1 MQPFD
6 NRLQYLVIKKMD
18 GENLEFSARTPMDGN
33 FDTDVYTFL
42 MSMDALK
49 ENLKANV
56 KRDGSGNLP
65 NDWKNQKLK
74 KQEKVESYTN
84 YGDKITS
91 YQEVDG
97 DKTPNDY
104 LNFQEKAITINSQE
118 YINKTQFAI
127 MNPYAMVH
135 LYGGVDSDFNNRLV
149 DTSTKASWYEPV
161 EGQKWSKNPTTERII
176 EWSKLDPNARTPYLF
191 QDFVF
196 CKWWNKIPNN
206 RMITLRR
213 YPNPILDNLNTP
225 VNYTMSKEDDNIMFP
240 PLCTLVTY
248 FGDETSN
255 TLKNIL
261 KISTGTPWGEAKAE
275 VWELT
280 SSGQPSSNEV
290 YSGAFSGLGLGFG
303 NHLATLSNALGVLSG
318 GDIGSGLEERNG
330 IPPDPY
336 KDGPYTNRVQGVVN
350 RIDAVKKRDPGIN
363 FTNEIKLKFDYVAR
377 PIGGINSKAVML
389 DILANI
395 LVMGSPTAIF
405 FGGAHRSRIPG
416 RRFPANNDPAL
427 QKLYQGKLFGED
439 GAISAYTGR
448 LKNFVSGCGGVMGLL
463 TSLFEAAKGLL
474 GDLIG
479 SITGAT
485 PPSFTTDPNDGNANQ
500 MRVGMEKAITEKMRA
515 GMPVSY
521 VSGMRALLTGDPVGD
536 WHLTIGNPLNP
547 IAMIGNLV
555 CTNIDIEIDEDAGL
569 GPDDFPLGWSVT
581 ITLEHGMKRDRDAI
595 ESMFNFG
602 NGRIYELPDSFQSSG
617 DLQTKVDTA
626 TQNSDTR
633 NVGNARTASGAANRT
648 SSTGHYAPNHLAG
661 EPDKRG
667 RKIKNVGHIFG
678 VDAPVFGPQLSRVPA
693 VYIDDYTSKKSNK

>member
-18 GENLEFSARTPMDGN
+18 GENFEYSARTPMDGN

-42 MSMDALK
+42 MSMDVLA
-49 ENLKANV
+49 ENLRANV
-56 KRDGSGNLP
+56 KTDRNGNLP
-65 NDWKNQKLK
+65 KDWKNQNLK
-74 KQEKVESYTN
+74 KQQMVESYN
-84 YGDKITS
+84 DFGDKKAS

-97 DKTPNDY
+97 DKTAQDY
-104 LNFQEKAITINSQE
+104 LDYQERAIEINSQE

-135 LYGGVDSDFNNRLV
+135 LYGGVDSDLNNRLV

-161 EGQKWSKNPTTERII
+161 EDKKWSKNPTTERII

-225 VNYTMSKEDDNIMFP
+225 VNYTMSKLDDNIMFP

-248 FGDETSN
+248 FGDDTGN

-261 KISTGTPWGEAKAE
+261 KLSTGTPWGEAKAE
-275 VWELT
+275 VWDLT
-280 SSGQPSSNEV
+280 SAPQPSTNDV
-290 YSGAFSGLGLGFG
+290 YNGAFSGLGLGFG
-303 NHLATLSNALGVLSG
+303 NFLATMTNAMGVLSG
-318 GDIGSGLEERNG
+318 GDIGNGLEEKNG

-336 KDGPYTNRVQGVVN
+336 KDGPYSNRVQGVVN

-439 GAISAYTGR
+439 GAINAYAGR
-448 LKNFVSGCGGVMGLL
+448 LKNLVSGCGGVMGLL
-463 TSLFEAAKGLL
+463 TSLFDAAKGLL

-485 PPSFTTDPNDGNANQ
+485 PPSFTTDPNDGNAIQ
-500 MRVGMEKAITEKMRA
+500 MKAGMEKAITEKMRA

-547 IAMIGNLV
+547 IAMIGNLI

-626 TQNSDTR
+626 TQNSTPTIGHER
-633 NVGNARTASGAANRT
+633 SASGAANRK
-648 SSTGHYAPNHLAG
+648 SSKGEYKPNVLTG

-678 VDAPVFGPQLSRVPA
+678 IEPKEIDNLTRVPA
-693 VYIDDYTSKKSNK
+693 VYIDEFTSKKSNK